1 MYKSLLILALL
12 VGLVNQ
18 FVLDDALT
26 DWVSDNAK
34 AYWYWGVWVL
44 VGLIYVIGDKLL
56 KTASSTGDDVLEKL
70 NEINTNLEQMANHL
84 DRLSWPA
91 NNGQHSSS
99 NDETT
104 GNEPGRRKRPP
115 ETAEQSVP
123 VSKPRGAYLPR
134 KKANAKKPRIRIR
147 SFITVAASSA
157 DFWWI
162 IVVVAVIIAAS
173 VFIS

>member
-18 FVLDDALT
+18 FVLDGALT

-91 NNGQHSSS
+91 HNGQRSSS

-104 GNEPGRRKRPP
+104 GNEPERRKRPP
-115 ETAEQSVP
+115 EAAEQPVP
-123 VSKPRGAYLPR
+123 VSKPRSAEFWVL
-134 KKANAKKPRIRIR
+134 IVI
-147 SFITVAASSA
+147 VAAILA
-157 DFWWI
+157 AW
-162 IVVVAVIIAAS
+162 VVPTQFPSLKLPSFFLFGIRQ
-173 VFIS
+173 